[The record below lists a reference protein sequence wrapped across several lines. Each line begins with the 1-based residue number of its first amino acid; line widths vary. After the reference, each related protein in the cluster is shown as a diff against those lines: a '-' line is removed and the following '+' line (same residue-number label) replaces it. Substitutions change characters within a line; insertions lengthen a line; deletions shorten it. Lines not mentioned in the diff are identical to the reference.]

1 MSAPNGYEVS
11 ANGTDYL
18 SSVTVGAAGTLSPT
32 TISVRLASTTVPGT
46 YTGNVVCSSLAATV
60 VNVATAS
67 STVDK
72 KTITI
77 SGISAAPKPYDGST
91 VATISGTPG
100 LVGLEGQDATRV
112 ALSSP
117 LANFVSANAGQDI
130 DVVATYS
137 LTGAAASYY
146 NLTQPS
152 GLMAEIQKKPAT
164 IRANDQTKT
173 AGTLLVL
180 GTGQTTFTASGL
192 ISGERIA
199 SVTLSANG
207 GTESNAPVGS
217 YFLTPSDPVAPIT
230 IPANS
235 FRPGNYAFT
244 FVDGTLRVIEPPPTV
259 TLDQWASN
267 FHLTGDNALPSAD
280 PDGDGMSNLLEYYL
294 GLDPTQS
301 GGTNQNTMVVVPGSN
316 NTVSMT
322 YRRAKG
328 ITGVSAAVQASG
340 DLSSAN
346 SWDANGVQE
355 TVTDKGDYEE
365 VTATVTNPPGATKMF
380 MRLKVSQP

>member
-1 MSAPNGYEVS
+1 MISTSGTLGSVSTTYGTASPIPTTFRLSGDNLAGPIQVSAPNGYEVS

-18 SSVTVGAAGTLSPT
+18 SSVTVGAAGTLSST
-32 TISVRLASTTVPGT
+32 QISVRLASTTVPGT

-199 SVTLSANG
+199 
-207 GTESNAPVGS
+207 
-217 YFLTPSDPVAPIT
+217 
-230 IPANS
+230 
-235 FRPGNYAFT
+235 
-244 FVDGTLRVIEPPPTV
+244 
-259 TLDQWASN
+259 
-267 FHLTGDNALPSAD
+267 
-280 PDGDGMSNLLEYYL
+280 
-294 GLDPTQS
+294 
-301 GGTNQNTMVVVPGSN
+301 
-316 NTVSMT
+316 
-322 YRRAKG
+322 
-328 ITGVSAAVQASG
+328 
-340 DLSSAN
+340 
-346 SWDANGVQE
+346 
-355 TVTDKGDYEE
+355 
-365 VTATVTNPPGATKMF
+365 
-380 MRLKVSQP
+380 